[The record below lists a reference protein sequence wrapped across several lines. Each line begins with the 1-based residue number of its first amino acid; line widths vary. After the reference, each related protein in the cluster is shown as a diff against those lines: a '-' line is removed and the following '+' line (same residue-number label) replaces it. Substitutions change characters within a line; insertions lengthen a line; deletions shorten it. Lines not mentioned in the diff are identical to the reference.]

1 MTTLKT
7 RAKGRPMGLSRTA
20 TPKWALRSLALMSG
34 ASLLLGCE
42 PEIHKPKPSVR
53 SNVVVPLPP
62 SPELVRKP
70 YEKVNKDGTLTVEGI
85 LRERAT
91 YIGEGVTVR
100 GVVKKLV
107 KCPEVPPEPA
117 PEPVPN
123 EKPKAPGAPGAKDT
137 AELAP
142 PPPPRPPR
150 TCSPPPHFFLVDK
163 NPVSR
168 RELLVYG
175 SMWSV
180 LPALKEGAEVTLA
193 GQFDIVSKDGVFL
206 RQAGL
211 LILDDLPEVMPT
223 PDAPPGDAPPGG
235 TPAGNP

>member
-7 RAKGRPMGLSRTA
+7 HATGSPMGVFVA
-20 TPKWALRSLALMSG
+20 KWALRSVALASG
-34 ASLLLGCE
+34 AALFMGCE
-42 PEIHKPKPSVR
+42 PAIQKPKPSVR

-100 GVVKKLV
+100 GVVTKLTR
-107 KCPEVPPEPA
+107 CAEPPPEPEPA
-117 PEPVPN
+117 PED
-123 EKPKAPGAPGAKDT
+123 KPKAPTAKAG
-137 AELAP
+137 AELPP

-163 NPVSR
+163 NPVSK

-180 LPALKEGAEVTLA
+180 LPTLKEGAEVTLA

-223 PDAPPGDAPPGG
+223 PDAPPGEAPPG
-235 TPAGNP
+235 NP

>member
-1 MTTLKT
+1 MA
-7 RAKGRPMGLSRTA
+7 RRPLGA
-20 TPKWALRSLALMSG
+20 FIAAAALISTSAVST
-34 ASLLLGCE
+34 GCE
-42 PEIHKPKPSVR
+42 PEIPRPRTSVP
-53 SNVVVPLPP
+53 SNVAVPLPP

-70 YEKVNKDGTLTVEGI
+70 YDRVNADGTLTVEGL
-85 LRERAT
+85 LRERDKQL
-91 YIGEGVTVR
+91 GETVSVS

-107 KCPEVPPEPA
+107 VCPEVPPEPA
-117 PEPVPN
+117 PEPPPP
-123 EKPKAPGAPGAKDT
+123 EPGAKPPKPGEVV
-137 AELAP
+137 AAP

-163 NPVSR
+163 TPVSK

-180 LPALKEGAEVTLA
+180 LPTLKEGQEVSLV

-211 LILDDLPEVMPT
+211 LILDDLPEVVPQPEPT
-223 PDAPPGDAPPGG
+223 P
-235 TPAGNP
+235 TPAPN